1 MTKPLITGS
10 FFDLMHVNS
19 WDAQYWTD
27 TCRFWGEESWRE
39 LFRQMNEVGIDT
51 AICGS
56 TVFWGRPIFP
66 GYEKSVGLPIKMGCA
81 DPLGACVDEADR
93 LGMKM
98 FFGFGFRGRCSQVQ
112 DYRGMEKPWP
122 DSWFRFNTA
131 VAEALVD
138 RYGKRPCFAGL
149 YISYEIDFLDLQV
162 ELYERLI
169 KDFMRP
175 AVGNVPFLASPGNI
189 GDVPNLDNL
198 PRMVERTGINILAP
212 QDYGGRDNNP
222 AAALA
227 LVEKNCKGLKQ
238 VAAALHDAGVALW
251 SNCEAFMFEATPGRA
266 ACIPGPSER
275 FIKQIEMQAP
285 LVEKL
290 LCYQYQGLMNRR
302 TDLVD
307 IGHPSVD
314 KLHDDYVAY
323 LKKTFPERF
332 AK

>member
-10 FFDLMHVNS
+10 FFDLMHVNP

-27 TCRFWGEESWRE
+27 TCRFWGEESWRA
-39 LFRQMNEVGIDT
+39 LFGQMHEVGIDT

-56 TVFWGRPIFP
+56 TVYWGRPIFP
-66 GYEKSVGLPIKMGCA
+66 GYEKTVGLPIRMGCE
-81 DPLGACVDEADR
+81 DPLGICVDEADR

-98 FFGFGFRGRCSQVQ
+98 FYGFGLRGRCSQVR
-112 DYRGMEKPWP
+112 DYHGMEKPWP
-122 DSWFRFNTA
+122 DSWFRFNTS

-138 RYGKRPCFAGL
+138 RYGKRPSFGGL
-149 YISYEIDFLDLQV
+149 YISYEIDFHDHQV
-162 ELYERLI
+162 ELYERLMKKFI
-169 KDFMRP
+169 RP
-175 AVGNVPFLASPGNI
+175 AVGDVPILASPGNI
-189 GDVPNLDNL
+189 GDVKDLDDL
-198 PRMVERTGINILAP
+198 PRKIERTGINILAP
-212 QDYGGRDNNP
+212 QDYGGRHGNP
-222 AAALA
+222 KSALA
-227 LVEKNCKGLKQ
+227 LVERNCKGLKH
-238 VAAALHDAGVALW
+238 AAASLRDMGVALW
-251 SNCEAFMFEATPGRA
+251 SNCEAFMFEASPGRT
-266 ACIPGPSER
+266 ACIPGQSLR

-290 LCYQYQGLMNRR
+290 ICYQYQGLMNRR

-314 KLHDDYVAY
+314 RLHDDYVAY